1 MLDSTEILE
10 TETTANYTEQL
21 QTLTNQ
27 VEYLT
32 KTNQSILIS
41 INFIIAVC
49 AGVGVCFI
57 LHKFLKIFL

>member
-10 TETTANYTEQL
+10 TETITNYTEQL
-21 QTLTNQ
+21 ETLTNQ

-49 AGVGVCFI
+49 VGVGVCFI
-57 LHKFLKIFL
+57 LYKFLKIFS

>member
-10 TETTANYTEQL
+10 TETITNYTAQL
-21 QTLTNQ
+21 ETLTNQ

-49 AGVGVCFI
+49 VGVGVCFI
-57 LHKFLKIFL
+57 LKIFL

>member
-21 QTLTNQ
+21 ETLTNQ

-41 INFIIAVC
+41 INFIIAV
-49 AGVGVCFI
+49 AVGVGVFSS
-57 LHKFLKIFL
+57 

>member
-10 TETTANYTEQL
+10 VETTANYTEQL
-21 QTLTNQ
+21 ETLTNQ

-32 KTNQSILIS
+32 DINQSILIT
-41 INFIIAVC
+41 IYFFIAVL

-57 LHKFLKIFL
+57 LNKFLKIFL

>member
-32 KTNQSILIS
+32 NTNQSILIS

-49 AGVGVCFI
+49 VSVGVCFI
-57 LHKFLKIFL
+57 LHRFLKIFF

>member
-21 QTLTNQ
+21 ETLTNQ

-41 INFIIAVC
+41 INFIIAV
-49 AGVGVCFI
+49 AVGVGVCFI
-57 LHKFLKIFL
+57 LNKFLKIFL